1 MILTAMA
8 PATAHSRLILRECL
22 PTAGSGVT
30 MMGGL
35 ASHHRLL
42 FGRALS
48 VVVTPRA
55 KEGEERTASSGQV
68 ASVCFFLPP
77 SLSLSLSL

>member
-1 MILTAMA
+1 
-8 PATAHSRLILRECL
+8 
-22 PTAGSGVT
+22 

-68 ASVCFFLPP
+68 ASVRFFLPP